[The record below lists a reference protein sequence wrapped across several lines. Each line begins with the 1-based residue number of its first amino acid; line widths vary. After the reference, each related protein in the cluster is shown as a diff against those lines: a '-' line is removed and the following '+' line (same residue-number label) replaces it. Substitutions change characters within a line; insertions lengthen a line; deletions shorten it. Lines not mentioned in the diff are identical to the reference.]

1 MKCSVRLGHGHAI
14 HITQSCREYSAPG
27 LRDGRRSSRKHA
39 VNRVS
44 VVDRNRGICW
54 VSLVASAMCWA
65 VQRGDRKNKR
75 GLLAADE
82 VAGEHSGDKSAAFA
96 RPSFR
101 MELEGS
107 PRSMPRRRFGC
118 RLGTKTRLAGCTIGV
133 PCAGW
138 RGGMLGPARAP
149 RQQRRRSQS
158 YPRRGASP

>member
-54 VSLVASAMCWA
+54 VSLVALAMCWA

-75 GLLAADE
+75 GLYGVRVRRFL
-82 VAGEHSGDKSAAFA
+82 S
-96 RPSFR
+96 
-101 MELEGS
+101 S
-107 PRSMPRRRFGC
+107 PRPPSPG
-118 RLGTKTRLAGCTIGV
+118 
-133 PCAGW
+133 PY
-138 RGGMLGPARAP
+138 GPAAGRA
-149 RQQRRRSQS
+149 
-158 YPRRGASP
+158 GARDSSRP